1 MSDHGQIV
9 GQLFE
14 ATNGFLFVVCFG
26 LILFFGSYLYRRRVR
41 EQARWSEIKLG
52 FALFVMI
59 CGDAIIRFPV
69 WYYRHMLDQGIVIT
83 DWTIDKFSFVICVGA
98 LLASVGGLCALRVA
112 TPRYMQPWPWLMTLA
127 AAILFV
133 ILSLD
138 P

>member
-14 ATNGFLFVVCFG
+14 AINGFLFVVCFG

-41 EQARWSEIKLG
+41 DGARWNDIKLG
-52 FALFVMI
+52 FALFVMVI
-59 CGDAIIRFPV
+59 GDAVIRFPV
-69 WYYRHMLDQGIVIT
+69 WYYRHQLDQGVIIT
-83 DWTIDKFSFVICVGA
+83 DWSIDKFSAAICVGA
-98 LLASVGGLCALRVA
+98 FFASVGGLCALRVS
-112 TPRYMQPWPWLMTLA
+112 TPDRMRPWPWVLTLI

-133 ILSLD
+133 FFSLD